1 MVLYL
6 ESILNKN
13 VTEKVTHSKR
23 GLSPL
28 YKQDKNLLFSS
39 LCATTLQLILK
50 ITLKSNIMKKCLLFM
65 SGYLIMLIIS
75 TAFLEEEFTDRIQIA
90 DHEVN
95 QYLPENDGIDKTSNE
110 TDSLRYGVAQLYKKP
125 IIDLYK

>member
-1 MVLYL
+1 
-6 ESILNKN
+6 
-13 VTEKVTHSKR
+13 
-23 GLSPL
+23 
-28 YKQDKNLLFSS
+28 
-39 LCATTLQLILK
+39 
-50 ITLKSNIMKKCLLFM
+50 M